1 MIMHSTL
8 RRNVSLWDTFR
19 LYPCRIALLLA
30 LTLLSAF
37 WSDSAV
43 AQEKETEQQKET
55 LKAGHSIHGEVF
67 NEGPRQKAML
77 MKGTG
82 IVDFPTTSDVP
93 LAKQFVNQGIGQVH
107 GYWRYEAERSFR
119 QAATLDPD
127 CAIAYW
133 GMARAN
139 IGNTKRA
146 TGFIKEAVDRKDK
159 ASELERRLIDAL
171 NSYITGKKKKSD
183 KVKTYVAALKDISAK
198 YPDVLEVEAM
208 LAYAKYRNRSILKLK
223 YEDVDKA
230 LNDVLAKQP
239 MHPVHH
245 FRIHLWDRKDAAKAL
260 DSAAKCGQAAS
271 DIAHMWHMPGHIY
284 AKLLRHSDAAWQQEA
299 SARTD
304 HANMMRDHVMP
315 DQIHNYAHN
324 NEWLIRSLSH
334 VGRWRDAID
343 LAMNMTELPRHPK
356 YNTLKRGSASYG
368 RTRLF
373 GELYRYELWDDLIT
387 LCNQAYLA
395 PTKDEVQ
402 QLKRLRYLGIAYA
415 ETKQNEEVDK
425 VLAEIDVHLKK
436 AVKKKA
442 EIDAKEAK
450 RKADEAAKKKAAAEA
465 KRKAEEAKRKAE
477 LAKYGGEPPPA
488 LPRPKQSTTA
498 KKPVP
503 KKPTRRPPTDPTR
516 SPKAAIAAI
525 KGHRA
530 LATGDY
536 KTAATLLK
544 QGAVDTLI
552 QARAQVLAGQ
562 KDLAVKTLTS
572 AMKSRTKRVQALA
585 AKVEIL
591 WHAGKTKE
599 AKAAFEELRA
609 LSGSIQFGSPVFAR
623 LAPIAKELDLPE
635 DWRQSQARPKDFGER
650 PELDTLG
657 PFRWQPVAATDWELA
672 DNTGKQWTLSQFK
685 GKPVVVIF
693 YLGYGCLHCAEQLRA
708 FAPAAEKFKEA
719 GISLIA
725 VSTDSQADLK
735 QSIDNFK
742 GNFPFPL
749 VSNEKLDVFK
759 SWRVFDD
766 FEQTS
771 LHGTFLIDEQGL
783 IRWQD
788 ISYEP
793 FEDPNFV
800 LEEAKRLLAQDD
812 IPKLKFRDIG
822 ETVTKRETSA
832 E

>member
-1 MIMHSTL
+1 MITQSTL
-8 RRNVSLWDTFR
+8 YRYCLSLLDSVRGRQGRSGWLLTIPLVFLTNVV
-19 LYPCRIALLLA
+19 I
-30 LTLLSAF
+30 
-37 WSDSAV
+37 
-43 AQEKETEQQKET
+43 AQEKQEPA

-82 IVDFPTTSDVP
+82 IVDFPTTSDVA

-119 QAATLDPD
+119 QAAMLDPD

-146 TGFIKEAVDRKDK
+146 TGFIKEAVSRKDK
-159 ASELERRLIDAL
+159 ASELEGRLIDAL
-171 NSYITGKKKKSD
+171 NAYVTGKKKKSD
-183 KVKTYVAALKDISAK
+183 KVKDYVAALKDISAK
-198 YPDVLEVEAM
+198 FPDVLEVEAM
-208 LAYAKYRNRSILKLK
+208 AAYAMYRNRSVLKIS
-223 YEDVDKA
+223 YEDVDNTLKA
-230 LNDVLAKQP
+230 VLTKQP

-373 GELYRYELWDDLIT
+373 DELYRYELWDDLIT

-395 PTKDEVQ
+395 PTKDESQ

-415 ETKQNEEVDK
+415 ETKQTEKVDE
-425 VLAEIDVHLKK
+425 VLAKIDVHLKK

-450 RKADEAAKKKAAAEA
+450 RKADEEAKKKAAAEA

-477 LAKYGGEPPPA
+477 LAKYNGDPPPA
-488 LPRPKQSTTA
+488 LPEPKQ
-498 KKPVP
+498 PVT
-503 KKPTRRPPTDPTR
+503 KKPTVKKPTLRPPADPTK
-516 SPKAAIAAI
+516 PVKAAIAAI
-525 KGHRA
+525 KGHKA
-530 LATGDY
+530 MAEGDY
-536 KTAATLLK
+536 KAAATLLK
-544 QGAVDTLI
+544 QGSVDTLLL
-552 QARAQVLAGQ
+552 ARAQVLSGQ
-562 KDLAVKTLTS
+562 KDLAIKTMTP
-572 AMKSRTKRVQALA
+572 AMNSRKKRVQPLA
-585 AKVEIL
+585 AKIEVL
-591 WHAGKTKE
+591 WHAGKVDE
-599 AKAAFEELRA
+599 ARAAFEDLQA
-609 LSGSIQFGSPVFAR
+609 MSGSIQFGNRVFAR

-635 DWRQSQARPKDFGER
+635 DWRQSQDRPKDFGKR
-650 PELDTLG
+650 PELDSLG
-657 PFRWQPVAATDWELA
+657 PFRWQPVAATDWKLA
-672 DNTGKQWTLSQFK
+672 DNMGKQWTLSQFK

-725 VSTDSQADLK
+725 ISTDSQEDLK
-735 QSIDNFK
+735 ESIDNFEGK
-742 GNFPFPL
+742 FPFPL

-793 FEDPNFV
+793 FQDPNFL
-800 LEEAKRLLAQDD
+800 LEESKRLLAQDD
-812 IPKLKFRDIG
+812 IPKLEFRDFG
-822 ETVTKRETSA
+822 EGRESVTKRETP
-832 E
+832 